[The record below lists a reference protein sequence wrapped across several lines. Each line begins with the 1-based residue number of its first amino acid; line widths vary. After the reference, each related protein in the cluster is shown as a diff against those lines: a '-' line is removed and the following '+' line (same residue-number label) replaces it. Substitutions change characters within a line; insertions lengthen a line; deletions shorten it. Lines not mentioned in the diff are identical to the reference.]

1 MIRLIALILWLLPL
15 PAAAEEVVAALS
27 QDRVSISTSFDGSE
41 ILVFGAVKRSS
52 PPPDAAPLNVVI
64 TVAGPEERVVVR
76 KKERRF
82 GIWVNTEAVEV
93 DAAPSFYAVA
103 SSAPLSQA
111 ISAVEDQRWRI
122 TTPRALRAVGV
133 SEATDDVPAFL
144 DALIRVR
151 RAEDLYVSAPDTVA
165 LEQETLFSTT
175 IALPSDLTEG
185 DYVTRIFLT
194 RDREVIDR
202 YETTIYVQKVGL
214 ERFIYNLAHE
224 QPLIY
229 GILSLVIAI
238 AAGWL
243 ASAVFRYIRT

>member
-1 MIRLIALILWLLPL
+1 MRWLCLLLWLLPL
-15 PAAAEEVVAALS
+15 PVAAEERVVAALS
-27 QDRVSISTSFDGSE
+27 QDTVSISTSFDGSE
-41 ILVFGAVKRSS
+41 ILIFGAVKRSS
-52 PPPDAAPLNVVI
+52 PPPDAAPLRVVI
-64 TVAGPEERVVVR
+64 TVAGPDEPVVVR
-76 KKERRF
+76 RKERRF

-103 SSAPLSQA
+103 SSAPLDEA

-133 SEATDDVPAFL
+133 SDATDDVPAFL

-151 RAEDLYVSAPDTVA
+151 RAEDLYVSAPETVV
-165 LEQETLFSTT
+165 LDQETLFSTT

-194 RDREVIDR
+194 RDRQVIDR
-202 YETTIYVQKVGL
+202 YETTIFVQKVGL

>member
-1 MIRLIALILWLLPL
+1 LIRLIALILWLLPL